1 MDDTS
6 STPFEFSVTIDDSL
20 LDMATVERIEKKL
33 SDLVLGELAHV
44 DLAGRLVTEPLPTAR
59 SFGDGSGG
67 GFGGGVAG
75 FHVSRA

>member
-1 MDDTS
+1 MEERS
-6 STPFEFSVTIDDSL
+6 STPFEFNVTIDDGL
-20 LDMATVERIEKKL
+20 LDMATVERIEKRL
-33 SDLVLGELAHV
+33 SDLVLGELAHI

-59 SFGDGSGG
+59 SFED